1 MNIIKI
7 RKFRSRNNR
16 IKLYKISDK
25 LKVRMRFVLISF
37 KTLRV
42 LRVSRRET
50 PFLLSVKKIGNFHLF
65 PRKLVKS
72 VIRLNLIGKKNIRK
86 F

>member
-1 MNIIKI
+1 MNIRKI

-37 KTLRV
+37 KALRV

-50 PFLLSVKKIGNFHLF
+50 PFLLSVKKIENFHLYF
-65 PRKLVKS
+65 RE
-72 VIRLNLIGKKNIRK
+72 N
-86 F
+86 

>member
-1 MNIIKI
+1 MNITKI

-37 KTLRV
+37 KALRV

-50 PFLLSVKKIGNFHLF
+50 PFLLSVKKIGNFHLYF
-65 PRKLVKS
+65 RE
-72 VIRLNLIGKKNIRK
+72 N
-86 F
+86 

>member
-1 MNIIKI
+1 MNIRKI

-37 KTLRV
+37 KALRV
-42 LRVSRRET
+42 LRGET
-50 PFLLSVKKIGNFHLF
+50 PFLLSVKKIGNFHLYF
-65 PRKLVKS
+65 RE
-72 VIRLNLIGKKNIRK
+72 N
-86 F
+86 